1 MDIKDILNDE
11 TTQAVLREFSLEDA
25 SDDERARFLAGL
37 GENIMGRIM
46 IEVLKI
52 LPEPRRAEFDELMGG
67 GDPEAL
73 EKFIYPY
80 IPNFDL
86 FVQQEARKEID
97 RTKEYMQED
106 LESAI
111 TGGGQ

>member
-11 TTQAVLREFSLEDA
+11 MTQEVLLEFGLENA
-25 SDDERARFLAGL
+25 SDDAKARLLAGL

-46 IEVLKI
+46 IEVLKV
-52 LPEPRRAEFDELMGG
+52 LPEARRAEFDDLVGR

-73 EKFIYPY
+73 EKFIFPY

-86 FVQQEARKEID
+86 FVQQEAKKEID
-97 RTKEYMQED
+97 RTKEYMRQD
-106 LESAI
+106 TKVAA
-111 TGGGQ
+111 T

>member
-11 TTQAVLREFSLEDA
+11 MTQAVLREFALENA
-25 SDDERARFLAGL
+25 SEDERSRFLAGL

-46 IEVLKI
+46 IEVLKV
-52 LPEPRRAEFDELMGG
+52 LPEQRRAEFDELVGS

-97 RTKEYMQED
+97 RTKEYTQQ
-106 LESAI
+106 S
-111 TGGGQ
+111 

>member
-11 TTQAVLREFSLEDA
+11 MTQAVLREFALENA
-25 SDDERARFLAGL
+25 SEDERSRFLAGL

-46 IEVLKI
+46 IEVLKV
-52 LPEPRRAEFDELMGG
+52 LPEQRRAEFDELVGSGG
-67 GDPEAL
+67 PEAL

-97 RTKEYMQED
+97 RTKEYTQQ
-106 LESAI
+106 S
-111 TGGGQ
+111 